1 MTIGTPANPS
11 GPSREEKFRQLCE
24 LVVRLRSADGC
35 PWDRARKRH
44 EVGYDLIEEAY
55 EVLAALQG
63 SDPAGLE
70 EELGDLLFEIL
81 FLARIAEEEGDFDI
95 GSVLTAVTAKMVRRH
110 PHVFGEAGP
119 MDIAAVR
126 QNWQRIKREVEG
138 RSAAAMGA
146 ASPDGALPTLPTLA
160 LVQQV
165 SGRAARAGF
174 DWPDI
179 AAVLAKLTEETAEF
193 RAALAAG
200 SAERIGEEAG
210 DMLFTLVNLCRFA
223 HVDAEAALRAALGKF
238 TARYGYL
245 EDRLAAQGL
254 TVADAGPAALDA
266 LWEEAKRQGAG
277 THRPSPPDTPS

>member
-1 MTIGTPANPS
+1 MTIGTPANP
-11 GPSREEKFRQLCE
+11 GEPSREEKFRQLCE
-24 LVVRLRSADGC
+24 LVVRLRSTGGC

-44 EVGYDLIEEAY
+44 EVGHDLIEEAY

-63 SDPAGLE
+63 SDPAGLN

-95 GSVLTAVTAKMVRRH
+95 GSVLTTVTEKMVRRH
-110 PHVFGEAGP
+110 PHVFGAAGP
-119 MDIAAVR
+119 MDIEAVR
-126 QNWQRIKREVEG
+126 RNWQRIKREVEG
-138 RSAAAMGA
+138 RSVAAVGA
-146 ASPDGALPTLPTLA
+146 ANPGDALPTLA

-179 AAVLAKLTEETAEF
+179 AAVLAKLAEETAEF

-200 SAERIGEEAG
+200 SAEQIGEEAG

-223 HVDAEAALRAALGKF
+223 RVDAEAALRAALGKF
-238 TARYGYL
+238 TTRYGYL
-245 EDRLAAQGL
+245 EERLAAQGL
-254 TVADAGPAALDA
+254 TVADAEPAALDA
-266 LWEEAKRQGAG
+266 LWEEAKRRGAK
-277 THRPSPPDTPS
+277 TRRHPPPDTPA